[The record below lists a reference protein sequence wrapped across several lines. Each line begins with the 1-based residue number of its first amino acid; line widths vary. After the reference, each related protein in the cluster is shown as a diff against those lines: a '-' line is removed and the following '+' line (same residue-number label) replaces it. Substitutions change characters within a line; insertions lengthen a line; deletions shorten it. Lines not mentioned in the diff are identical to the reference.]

1 MPQRRIELSA
11 GPEDFALQKDPPGG
25 ARLLIAARNR
35 RFASKDP
42 GRLWSLDLAT
52 LTKRE
57 LAIPRQVW
65 PAGVTL
71 HNGKL
76 YFTNDPP
83 KGPPSIEVFALDGD
97 ALTHAGSFPNE
108 KLKLPNDVIVHP
120 GGDLYVTD
128 FNAGIL
134 YRVDP
139 KTNHWTP
146 IVHGISGPNG
156 LATDGSRFFVS
167 ALWAEELH
175 VYDAAGTLQR
185 AVALPGLP
193 DNLQWEVEGKVLDVA
208 LHRTKFWL
216 RAHIVLPSTGSASR
230 VCRVDADTL
239 DVQTIADFDD
249 FAGGS
254 SALVF
259 GNELYLSQVMRDEI
273 LIQDV

>member
-1 MPQRRIELSA
+1 MAQHRITLSP
-11 GPEDFALQKDPPGG
+11 GPEDFALQKEGPNGP
-25 ARLLIAARNR
+25 RLLIAARNR
-35 RFASKDP
+35 KFASKDP

-52 LTKRE
+52 LAKKT
-57 LAIPRQVW
+57 LTLPRQVW

-71 HNGKL
+71 HNGNL

-97 ALTHAGSFPNE
+97 TLTHADSFPNE
-108 KLKLPNDVIVHP
+108 KVKLPNDVIVHP
-120 GGDLYVTD
+120 SGDLYVTD

-134 YRVDP
+134 YRVDA
-139 KTNHWTP
+139 KTKQWTAL
-146 IVHGISGPNG
+146 VHGISGPNG

-193 DNLQWEVEGKVLDVA
+193 DNLQWEVEGSVLNVA

-230 VCRVDADTL
+230 VCRVDAGTL
-239 DVQTIADFDD
+239 AVQTIADFDD

-254 SALVF
+254 SALLF
-259 GNELYLSQVMRDEI
+259 EKKLYLSQVMRDQI